1 MKTSN
6 ALSPSL
12 WVAAQAGGSLF
23 LASSAWMVS
32 GLTSS
37 PLVNSLIPVVAAI
50 PILINTKETI
60 SGYWLQISSVLTLL
74 IASWFYSESGIN
86 QSLLLAISFVA
97 IFAYSLGLEISTL
110 PLQKSL
116 TSDSPTRFKN
126 LQVCTEV
133 GSLIGAIM
141 TALIFPAVSQFI
153 PAFLLILP
161 LTSIVFRTTR
171 GGSLLTHTTTS
182 NTPSADKTTL
192 DPLCILQGFVV
203 GGLFAVL
210 ALWVREIEGGKCFD
224 FGVILAAYFI
234 GKALTSIAPRLSL
247 SLKYLTIFFALVICQ
262 LTTDGWI
269 STLLFVPIG
278 MFVNSIDLSLAST
291 LADKSQPIEGWKS
304 FQDQSALG
312 GIAGGLAL
320 GSLCTLIGLKYA
332 FPVIC
337 IGFISLSILS
347 SRIRRTARST

>member
-1 MKTSN
+1 MKASN

-12 WVAAQAGGSLF
+12 WVAAQAGSSLF

-74 IASWFYSESGIN
+74 VASWFYSENGIN
-86 QSLLLAISFVA
+86 QSILLAISFVA
-97 IFAYSLGLEISTL
+97 IFSYSLGLEISTL

-116 TSDSPTRFKN
+116 TSDSPSRFKN

-153 PAFLLILP
+153 PAFLLALP
-161 LTSIVFRTTR
+161 LASIVYRTTR
-171 GGSLLTHTTTS
+171 NGSLLTQNTNSNAPSTS
-182 NTPSADKTTL
+182 NITL
-192 DPLCILQGFVV
+192 DPLCIFQGFVV

-210 ALWVREIEGGKCFD
+210 ALWVREVEGGKCFD

-234 GKALTSIAPRLSL
+234 GKAFTSVVPRFSL
-247 SLKYLTIFFALVICQ
+247 SLKYLMIFLALVI
-262 LTTDGWI
+262 
-269 STLLFVPIG
+269 
-278 MFVNSIDLSLAST
+278 
-291 LADKSQPIEGWKS
+291 
-304 FQDQSALG
+304 
-312 GIAGGLAL
+312 
-320 GSLCTLIGLKYA
+320 
-332 FPVIC
+332 
-337 IGFISLSILS
+337 
-347 SRIRRTARST
+347 